1 VLIPSNLLCTF
12 VTLCTLKYQQ
22 AQSQGRLAAALGI
35 LSAVALALHVF
46 SWFLLGVVMPPSY
59 MLLSL
64 AALCLGLNLWAAI
77 RPEHLLSGL
86 RFLSLSLHERYPTA
100 KVLHRLTA
108 LF

>member
-1 VLIPSNLLCTF
+1 M
-12 VTLCTLKYQQ
+12 
-22 AQSQGRLAAALGI
+22 RLAAVLGL

-64 AALCLGLNLWAAI
+64 STLCLGINLWAAI

-86 RFLSLSLHERYPTA
+86 RFLSLSLHERYPSA